1 MVHIYCKNSNYY
13 KTANFI
19 DTVLKLN
26 GLQSRL
32 ELGSLPP
39 SNVGGRVISV
49 TDGFM
54 TQEIY
59 AYDAAKL
66 DIFNPEV
73 SEERAEAGC
82 RFLRSLCRDFIAS
95 AKAHGEETVSDKPA
109 FLIDTEHMYCA
120 KLKDISFYAVR
131 PVNASDAADKK
142 VSAKKTAVKEN
153 NKKTGTKA
161 AVSTKKK
168 KEKVIQHRYFGV
180 RRAKALYPSYENLPI
195 VLNTPRECDVIAS
208 NVFSYLQ
215 KNQPNKREPA
225 LERVAVADTVIEIK
239 KDAFADISIRDTIV
253 IPNSVKSIGSGAFK
267 LTKNGYVTC
276 SRGSAAYSYCH
287 IHKIANSADRAMGKC
302 QYCGGDFGLFSKVC
316 KKCGRR
322 KDY

>member
-1 MVHIYCKNSNYY
+1 MMRLSWIYLIRKYRRSGLRQAADF
-13 KTANFI
+13 KV
-19 DTVLKLN
+19 TV
-26 GLQSRL
+26 Q
-32 ELGSLPP
+32 
-39 SNVGGRVISV
+39 
-49 TDGFM
+49 
-54 TQEIY
+54 
-59 AYDAAKL
+59 
-66 DIFNPEV
+66 
-73 SEERAEAGC
+73 
-82 RFLRSLCRDFIAS
+82 RFHRKC
-95 AKAHGEETVSDKPA
+95 KAHGEETVSDKPA

-215 KNQPNKREPA
+215 KE
-225 LERVAVADTVIEIK
+225 
-239 KDAFADISIRDTIV
+239 
-253 IPNSVKSIGSGAFK
+253 
-267 LTKNGYVTC
+267 
-276 SRGSAAYSYCH
+276 SAE
-287 IHKIANSADRAMGKC
+287 
-302 QYCGGDFGLFSKVC
+302 
-316 KKCGRR
+316 
-322 KDY
+322 